1 MKLAHG
7 ILQAETII
15 VHPRKIIRFFREVDN
30 EMIAG
35 WHQDWPAVQGSPR
48 VLTMWLPL
56 VPTTEHHGSP
66 LVVGSR
72 LRSPQPMHLADNI
85 VGREV
90 NVPPGRPI
98 HSGSLDP
105 GDVLIF
111 DAFTVHRGGSS
122 MADGVR
128 ISCDFRYQSQNEP
141 ICFNSVELVGSG
153 FGWPDVYRNWRSAD
167 LQYYWRRH
175 NLAMV
180 PYDDRFERWR
190 DAEAIRLGRKS
201 DPAARRALEIACF
214 FSPNERIAKEAR
226 RLLSQNYSAFSTREL
241 DSCSQSHSPQQE
253 RRLPPNSASYS

>member
-1 MKLAHG
+1 MSVTNPFAVADAHDLRALRQCIDAVGHVVVRQAVSRRQVTAVASDLLAAALGQGLLRRTGAEYIPTQQMASVRHGTSLPLWQAESFHGLAHSDELMKLAHG

-66 LVVGSR
+66 LVVGGH

-90 NVPPGRPI
+90 NVPPGRPV

-111 DAFTVHRGGSS
+111 DAFTVHRG
-122 MADGVR
+122 D
-128 ISCDFRYQSQNEP
+128 
-141 ICFNSVELVGSG
+141 
-153 FGWPDVYRNWRSAD
+153 
-167 LQYYWRRH
+167 
-175 NLAMV
+175 
-180 PYDDRFERWR
+180 
-190 DAEAIRLGRKS
+190 RKS
-201 DPAARRALEIACF
+201 VV
-214 FSPNERIAKEAR
+214 
-226 RLLSQNYSAFSTREL
+226 
-241 DSCSQSHSPQQE
+241 
-253 RRLPPNSASYS
+253 